1 MTEDYVL
8 VQAEAGGSGSQGSH
22 HSPKA
27 VTGSPAKKQKTGMAP
42 ATQPTS
48 TGIGELLSLILSRG
62 PRMVCRKLPHPWW
75 QHAICHK
82 TMSVVSGDEDFWYCC
97 LTQQMQ
103 V

>member
-1 MTEDYVL
+1 ML

-42 ATQPTS
+42 AMQPTS
-48 TGIGELLSLILSRG
+48 TGIGELLFQTTFHMANMI
-62 PRMVCRKLPHPWW
+62 CRKLAHPQW

-82 TMSVVSGDEDFWYCC
+82 TMSVVFW
-97 LTQQMQ
+97 Q
-103 V
+103 